1 LEEDTVDLPLGIVAL
16 NWVRM
21 YLPLVAAG
29 LPQMP
34 GNSGPDGLSFAKAGF
49 RQLLALNITGQDLR
63 VGSSFTGERA
73 VAVARALAEARR
85 TIADMPANY
94 IR

>member
-1 LEEDTVDLPLGIVAL
+1 
-16 NWVRM
+16 
-21 YLPLVAAG
+21 
-29 LPQMP
+29 MP

-63 VGSSFTGERA
+63 IGSRFTGD

-85 TIADMPANY
+85 TIADMPAKH
-94 IR
+94 IRYPNSRPLT